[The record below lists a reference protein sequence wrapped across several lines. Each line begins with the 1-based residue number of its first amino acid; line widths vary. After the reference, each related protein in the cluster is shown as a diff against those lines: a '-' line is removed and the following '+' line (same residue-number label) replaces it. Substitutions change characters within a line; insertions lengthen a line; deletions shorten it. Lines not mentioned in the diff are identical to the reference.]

1 MNKTV
6 SSLQRRRFLRRAG
19 AGLAGIGTIAAA
31 GTSLGAQAPAAGTPF
46 QPAMHE
52 QDAWLDQIP
61 GRHRLFIDSVSADG
75 FGEAL
80 HFAANFYTANETDY
94 GLDAGQIAVVVC
106 ARHRSTPF
114 AYNDAMWA
122 KYGEA
127 FSRMSGFTDPQTKAA
142 PVVNVFLTSGHSG
155 LSSMGTTIGSIVDK
169 NAHFAVCQMATRA
182 AASQAARATSQSAD
196 AVYAEITSNLVGN
209 ARMVP
214 AGILAVGRAQEHG
227 YSFAYGG

>member
-1 MNKTV
+1 MNKNV
-6 SSLQRRRFLRRAG
+6 STLQRRGFLRRAG
-19 AGLAGIGTIAAA
+19 AGLAGIGTIAATGA
-31 GTSLGAQAPAAGTPF
+31 ALGAQAPAAGAAF

-52 QDAWLDQIP
+52 KDAWLDQIP
-61 GRHRLFIDSVSADG
+61 GQHRLFIDSVSADG

-80 HFAANFYTANETDY
+80 HFAANFYTANQTDY

-114 AYNDAMWA
+114 AFNDAMWA

-127 FSRMSGFTDPQTKAA
+127 FSRMSGFTDPKTKAA
-142 PVVNVFLTSGHSG
+142 PAVNVFLASGYSG
-155 LSSMGTTIGSIVDK
+155 LSSMGTTIGSIVEK
-169 NAHFAVCQMATRA
+169 NAHFAVCQMASRA
-182 AASQAARATSQSAD
+182 AASQAARATNQTAD
-196 AVYAEITSNLVGN
+196 AVYTEMTSNLVPN
-209 ARMVP
+209 AHMVA